1 MAFATNPETMRQCV
15 ERSVEDL
22 PPLPTI
28 ITKLLETLE
37 SEHAS
42 PSAVSRII
50 SSDQAI
56 SSKVLRVVNSAYYGL
71 SKQVATVEQAI
82 VILGFQQVRNLVL
95 SMTVFSTVKG
105 QGSGMNALHLAF
117 WRHSFGA
124 NSASAELSSKLS
136 FSKPDKEL
144 CCMAALLHDI
154 GQLYLWSNFTS
165 HYKLVIEG
173 VLQQNFSSLSSGEQ
187 SIFSIT
193 SSEVG
198 GLLTRNWKFPERLCD
213 CIEKNQFVSN
223 PEEDPVCSVV
233 HASNYFVNEAGY
245 SPLPGLQ
252 DEFVPSVK
260 DWLGLSPYEIG
271 LLKETISTKVRA
283 AEEFFEIL

>member
-22 PPLPTI
+22 PPLPTVI
-28 ITKLLETLE
+28 SKLLETLE
-37 SEHAS
+37 SENAS
-42 PSAVSRII
+42 PAAVSRII

-71 SKQVATVEQAI
+71 PRQVATVEQAI

-95 SMTVFSTVKG
+95 SMTVFSAVKG
-105 QGSGMNALHLAF
+105 HGSGMNALHLAF

-124 NSASAELSSKLS
+124 NSAGAELSSKLN

-165 HYKLVIEG
+165 HYKIVIEG
-173 VLQQNFSSLSSGEQ
+173 VLQQKFSLSSGEK
-187 SIFSIT
+187 SMFSIT

-198 GLLTRNWKFPERLCD
+198 GLLSRNWKFPERLCN
-213 CIEKNQFVSN
+213 CIEKHQYITD
-223 PEEDPVCSVV
+223 PEEDQIRSVV
-233 HASNYFVNEAGY
+233 HASNYFVNETGY

-252 DEFVPSVK
+252 DEFIPSVK
-260 DWLGLSPYEIG
+260 DWLNLSPSEID
-271 LLKETISTKVRA
+271 LLKETISEKVRA

>member
-15 ERSVEDL
+15 EKSVGDL

-28 ITKLLETLE
+28 ITKLLETLDNE
-37 SEHAS
+37 NAS
-42 PSAVSRII
+42 PSAVSKII

-56 SSKVLRVVNSAYYGL
+56 SAKVLRVVNSAYYGL
-71 SKQVATVEQAI
+71 PRQVATVDQAI

-95 SMTVFSTVKG
+95 SMTVFSAVKG

-124 NSASAELSSKLS
+124 NSASAELSSKLN
-136 FSKPDKEL
+136 FSKADKEM

-165 HYKLVIEG
+165 HYKTVIEG
-173 VLQQNFSSLSSGEQ
+173 VLQQKFSLSSGEQ
-187 SIFSIT
+187 NMFSIT

-198 GLLTRNWKFPERLCD
+198 GLLARNWKFPDRLCN
-213 CIEKNQFVSN
+213 CIEKNQFIVN
-223 PEEDPVCSVV
+223 PQEDPICSAV

-245 SPLPGLQ
+245 APLPGVQ
-252 DEFVPSVK
+252 DEYLACVK
-260 DWLGLSPYEIG
+260 EWLGLSLHEADV
-271 LLKETISTKVRA
+271 LKEKISEKVRA